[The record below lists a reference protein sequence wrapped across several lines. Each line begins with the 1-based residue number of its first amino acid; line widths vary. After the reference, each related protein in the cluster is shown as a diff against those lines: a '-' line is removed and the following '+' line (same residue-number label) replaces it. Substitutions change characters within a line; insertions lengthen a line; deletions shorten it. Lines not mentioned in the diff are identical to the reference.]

1 MTVFE
6 TITTHASIVLA
17 AVPNPG
23 SGTAPPGSQG
33 FTTILGWVAWI
44 AFGICVL
51 GVIVTGAQMAISHRG
66 GGGGGGEHAA
76 RLGWVFAGCI
86 VIGSASALV
95 GALV

>member
-1 MTVFE
+1 MTTALE
-6 TITTHASIVLA
+6 TVRTHASILLA
-17 AVPNPG
+17 GVPNPG

-33 FTTILGWVAWI
+33 FTTILGWVAWV

-51 GVIVTGAQMAISHRG
+51 GVIITGAQMAISHR

-95 GALV
+95 GALA